1 MPITICKTQKYS
13 KKLIG
18 QKKKIIYIMVSY
30 IIINSCAYISSLQK
44 NKTLK
49 KLNYHK

>member
-18 QKKKIIYIMVSY
+18 QKKIVYITVSY
-30 IIINSCAYISSLQK
+30 IIINSYAYISSLQK
-44 NKTLK
+44 K
-49 KLNYHK
+49 KH